1 MIRLARSLSLL
12 LLAGSFLAQTP
23 SPAQDGSGD
32 EILKR
37 VDQNTFSENKIVV
50 SRMTIHGRRESRTV
64 EAKSFQRGTSDSFT
78 EYLAPARDKGTKMLK
93 LGDQLWTYSP
103 SADRTIM
110 ISGHMLRQSVMG
122 SDLSYEDMMEDP
134 HLPNLYSAKVTAEET
149 LNGREC
155 WILDLT
161 AKKENIAYH
170 NRKVW
175 VDKSRYVIL
184 KENLYARTGKLLK
197 TLEVRDVMRVQNRW
211 MAKSALYKDALKE
224 GSGTEFFIDSIVFDA
239 NIPDHFFSK
248 AALRR

>member
-1 MIRLARSLSLL
+1 MTRLSHSLCPLL
-12 LLAGSFLAQTP
+12 LIGSFLAQTP

-37 VDQNTFSENKIVV
+37 VDQNAFSENKIVV

-110 ISGHMLRQSVMG
+110 ISGHMLRQPVMG

-134 HLPNLYSAKVTAEET
+134 HLPNLYSAKVTSEET

-170 NRKVW
+170 SRKVW
-175 VDKSRYVIL
+175 VDKNRYVIL

-224 GSGTEFFIDSIVFDA
+224 GSGTEFFIDSILFDA